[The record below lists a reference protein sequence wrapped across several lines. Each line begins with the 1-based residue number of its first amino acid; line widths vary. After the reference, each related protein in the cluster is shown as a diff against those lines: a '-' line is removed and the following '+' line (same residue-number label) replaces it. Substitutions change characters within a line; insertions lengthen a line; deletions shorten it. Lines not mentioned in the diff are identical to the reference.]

1 MNHIFLY
8 FLPVFIGWSL
18 PNFFIKNLRKT
29 FDSVEIII
37 LLHSIYHLFL
47 LPSMVLTYFYNKKRA
62 NSFIEKVTTL
72 KVKHLLSAILVV
84 VLGIAAQFSFNTLI
98 KHYDV
103 SFVVPVVRG
112 VSAILIV
119 LLGYY
124 IFNENFTKKKLLGIL
139 AVVIGVFLMTN

>member
-1 MNHIFLY
+1 MKELFFY
-8 FLPVFIGWSL
+8 FIPVFIGWSI

-37 LLHSIYHLFL
+37 LLHTIYHLIL
-47 LPSMVLTYFYNKKRA
+47 LPAVLITYFTKRKRVETFF
-62 NSFIEKVTTL
+62 NKVTSL
-72 KVKHLLSAILVV
+72 EIKPLFSAITVV
-84 VLGIAAQFSFNTLI
+84 ILGLAAQYSFNTLI

-119 LLGYY
+119 LFGYY
-124 IFNENFTKKKLLGIL
+124 IFGENFTLKKIFGIITI
-139 AVVIGVFLMTN
+139 VIGVILLS